1 MQVLHT
7 DFKDSQTVY
16 PFCRVAI
23 LACCLTSSKH
33 ADGVQKL
40 ITKSDAERLKSVT
53 LKAQTK
59 SVETLLSKGWEALGE
74 RSLPKDDQHVAFGR
88 FAVRLLLHFLKKTDR
103 EKAFESVTQIQGFG
117 EDCVKLSKPSGSSDE
132 KASEP
137 LEVTDVAHSSMARLA
152 LMQNQYLRLG
162 QLQLGCTA
170 GWLCIV

>member
-59 SVETLLSKGWEALGE
+59 SVGTLLSKGWKDWVNAACPKMISMWLLVALL
-74 RSLPKDDQHVAFGR
+74 S
-88 FAVRLLLHFLKKTDR
+88 
-103 EKAFESVTQIQGFG
+103 
-117 EDCVKLSKPSGSSDE
+117 DCFS
-132 KASEP
+132 
-137 LEVTDVAHSSMARLA
+137 T
-152 LMQNQYLRLG
+152 
-162 QLQLGCTA
+162 C
-170 GWLCIV
+170 